1 MYVFNEDRTRRIS
14 WISLYNYCGLQKSCE
29 SKVDSVNDQLIVTT
43 IVNQDNTEASTTTIS
58 TRTELKED
66 ELQTIVVLSIINSS
80 VSLNLACQSRRNQD
94 MKNCRRCCRIQVV
107 IRNVTNQETWNVGMS
122 DKGRQEQSSFRL
134 ARSSN
139 VKTPNSTM
147 YSNWSKDNAAF
158 HVSHWSGA
166 EYFCFLP
173 VYSLHLTLLLIFVL
187 LTSASFTALFHFHV
201 TLLFRRFYQSPKV
214 QVAMWC
220 FDEKANLL

>member
-1 MYVFNEDRTRRIS
+1 MINVCSNEDRTRRIS

-43 IVNQDNTEASTTTIS
+43 IVNQDNTEASTTTIN

-166 EYFCFLP
+166 EYFCVFT
-173 VYSLHLTLLLIFVL
+173 SLF
-187 LTSASFTALFHFHV
+187 SASHTAADLRSSYFSLIHC
-201 TLLFRRFYQSPKV
+201 TLPLPCNFVVS
-214 QVAMWC
+214 QVLSVAKSSGGNVMFWW
-220 FDEKANLL
+220 KS